1 MFKILVVDD
10 DPVIQLVLRKT
21 LQGQGYEVI
30 TANSGEQGIEQAY
43 QDRPALVICDWLM
56 PGIDG
61 IEVCRR
67 MKAEPQLSSI
77 FFILLTSRS
86 DLGDRVMGLDSGA
99 DDFLVKPVEV
109 GELLARV
116 RSGLRLYQAAQ
127 QLQNLAQDLQH
138 QKEHLEAELSEAGD
152 YIRSLLPNPLTG
164 GIRSEALF
172 IPCKQLGGDCFDYYW
187 LDPDYL
193 MVYLLDVSGHGLG
206 AALLSVS
213 IQNLIRSQSL
223 PDINFYRPEDVLRGL
238 NDIFQMTEQHP
249 RYFSLWYGVYNRV
262 QQRLTYASAGHPP
275 AVLISGD
282 CATDEIQVQQ
292 LKTRSAPIG
301 MLSDTKYSSASCYLT
316 LPCRLLIFS
325 DGSYELKQAN
335 GEFWSL
341 EQFIALLARYAC
353 SNQPLQAI
361 LTEIQELAG
370 TDSFEDDFSLLEL
383 VLR

>member
-30 TANSGEQGIEQAY
+30 TASSGEQGIEQAE
-43 QDRPALVICDWLM
+43 QGSPALMICDWLM

-67 MKAEPQLSSI
+67 IKAEPTLAGI

-86 DLGDRVMGLDSGA
+86 EVSDRVMALDSGA
-99 DDFLVKPVEV
+99 DDILTKPIEV

-116 RSGLRLYQAAQ
+116 RAGLRLYQAAQ
-127 QLQNLAQDLQH
+127 QLQKLAQDLQS
-138 QKEHLEAELSEAGD
+138 QKARLEAELFEAGD
-152 YIRSLLPNPLTG
+152 YIRSLLPAPLTG
-164 GIRSEALF
+164 SIRSEALF

-193 MVYLLDVSGHGLG
+193 MFYLLDVSGHGLG

-213 IQNLIRSQSL
+213 IQNLLRSQSL
-223 PDINFYRPEDVLRGL
+223 PDINFYRPDDVLRGL
-238 NDIFQMTEQHP
+238 NEVFQMTEHHP
-249 RYFSLWYGVYNRV
+249 RYFSLWYGIYNRV
-262 QQRLTYASAGHPP
+262 QRRLTYASAGHPP
-275 AVLISGD
+275 AVLISGSCEQGD
-282 CATDEIQVQQ
+282 IQVKQ

-301 MLSDTKYSSASCYLT
+301 MLSNTKYVSASCHLSQ
-316 LPCRLLIFS
+316 PSRLLLFS
-325 DGSYELKQAN
+325 DGAYELKQAD

-341 EQFIALLARYAC
+341 EQFISLLTRHAC
-353 SNQPLQAI
+353 SDQPLEAV
-361 LTEIQELAG
+361 LPEIQQIAG

-383 VLR
+383 IVS

>member
-1 MFKILVVDD
+1 MFKILIVDD

-21 LQGQGYEVI
+21 LQGQGYDVI
-30 TANSGEQGIEQAY
+30 TANDGEQGIEQAY
-43 QDRPALVICDWLM
+43 QNKPALVICDWLM

-61 IEVCRR
+61 IEVCRQ
-67 MKAEPQLSSI
+67 MKAAPQLANI

-86 DLGDRVMGLDSGA
+86 DLGDRVLGLDSGA

-127 QLQNLAQDLQH
+127 QLQDLAQDLQH
-138 QKEHLEAELSEAGD
+138 QKDHLEAELFEAGD
-152 YIRSLLPNPLTG
+152 YIRSLLPAPLTG

-213 IQNLIRSQSL
+213 IQNLLRSQAL
-223 PDINFYRPEDVLRGL
+223 PDINFYRPDDVLRGL
-238 NDIFQMTEQHP
+238 NEMFQMTEQHP
-249 RYFSLWYGVYNRV
+249 RYFSLWYGVYNRA

-282 CATDEIQVQQ
+282 FATGDIQVQQ
-292 LKTRSAPIG
+292 LKTRGAPIG
-301 MLSDTKYSSASCYLT
+301 MLSNTKYNSAFCQFN
-316 LPCRLLIFS
+316 LPSRLIIFS
-325 DGSYELKQAN
+325 DGSYEFKQPN
-335 GEFWSL
+335 GEFWSI
-341 EQFIALLARYAC
+341 EQFIELLTRHAC
-353 SNQPLQAI
+353 SNQSLSRI
-361 LTEIQELAG
+361 LTEIQQLAG
-370 TDSFEDDFSLLEL
+370 TETFEDDFSLLEL
-383 VLR
+383 ILC

>member
-1 MFKILVVDD
+1 MFKILIVDD

-21 LQGQGYEVI
+21 LQRQGYDVI
-30 TANSGEQGIEQAY
+30 TANNGEQGIEQAY
-43 QDRPALVICDWLM
+43 QNKPALVICDWLM

-61 IEVCRR
+61 IEVCRQ
-67 MKAEPQLSSI
+67 MKAAPQLANI

-86 DLGDRVMGLDSGA
+86 ELGDRVLGLDSGA

-127 QLQNLAQDLQH
+127 QLQDLAQDLQH
-138 QKEHLEAELSEAGD
+138 QKDHLEAELFEAGD
-152 YIRSLLPNPLTG
+152 YIRSLLPAPLTG

-213 IQNLIRSQSL
+213 IQNLLRSQAL
-223 PDINFYRPEDVLRGL
+223 PDINFYRPDDVLRGL
-238 NDIFQMTEQHP
+238 NEMFQMTEQHP
-249 RYFSLWYGVYNRV
+249 RYFSLWYGVYNRA

-282 CATDEIQVQQ
+282 CAIGDVQVQQ
-292 LKTRSAPIG
+292 LKTRGAPIG
-301 MLSDTKYSSASCYLT
+301 MLSNTKYNSAFCQLS
-316 LPCRLLIFS
+316 LPSRLIIFS
-325 DGSYELKQAN
+325 DGSYEFKQPN
-335 GEFWSL
+335 GEFWSI
-341 EQFIALLARYAC
+341 EQFIELLTRHAC
-353 SNQPLQAI
+353 SKQSLAGI
-361 LTEIQELAG
+361 LTAIQELAG
-370 TDSFEDDFSLLEL
+370 TDTFEDDFSLLEL
-383 VLR
+383 VLG